1 MVGDEGGRI
10 GGDARSSPFLA
21 MVDKED
27 VAFTIGSSASEGS
40 FSLTSGIEWEASS
53 SMVMRKMGS

>member
-1 MVGDEGGRI
+1 
-10 GGDARSSPFLA
+10 